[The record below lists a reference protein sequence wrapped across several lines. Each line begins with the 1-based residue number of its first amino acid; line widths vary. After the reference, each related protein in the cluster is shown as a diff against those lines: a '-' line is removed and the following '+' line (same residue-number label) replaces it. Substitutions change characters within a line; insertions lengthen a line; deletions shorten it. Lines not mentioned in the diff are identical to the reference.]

1 MAMSAFQK
9 ISLLYLIRS
18 IARVLA
24 LGTVILIVIIATGKG
39 MPDFRSFPPREMIL
53 FVSLV
58 VMLAGLLVG
67 WWREIVGAVMIFT
80 GLTAFLVVERIASG
94 TIRMGGPFAL
104 FPIVGLLYLAYWL
117 QTRQPPVR

>member
-24 LGTVILIVIIATGKG
+24 LGTVILMVIIATGQG
-39 MPDFRSFPPREMIL
+39 MPDVRSFPPREMIL
-53 FVSLV
+53 FISLV

-67 WWREIVGAVMIFT
+67 WWREIVGAVMIFA
-80 GLTAFLVVERIASG
+80 GLTTFLAVERIASG

-104 FPIVGLLYLAYWL
+104 FPIVGLLYLAYWW